1 MNESFSFKRF
11 VSLFVRSANR
21 NDKLLRIAILTFVVI
36 QEGWLKSKSII
47 APKEWMN
54 IYIFASLFIF
64 NIAFFVTISKQGL
77 SRFLLLPATI
87 FEKFL
92 YAFTSV
98 FVSGIGFAFLV
109 SALFELSSRLLFSVA
124 HQWFAFDFGFCLLM
138 IFTTSL
144 LFFIQFLLM
153 KKLNSM
159 ALVIVFTIIILTASI
174 FIDNYFIEHF
184 AQYTPIRLMLYTLL
198 SVAFVGAAYLQFVK
212 CEATFQTKTTVLK

>member
-1 MNESFSFKRF
+1 MNESFSLKRF
-11 VSLFVRSANR
+11 VSLFFRSANR
-21 NDKLLRIAILTFVVI
+21 KNILLRIAILIFIVI
-36 QEGWLKSKSII
+36 HQGWLKSKSTMDPI
-47 APKEWMN
+47 ETMN
-54 IYIFASLFIF
+54 IYLFTSLLMFNFTFFA
-64 NIAFFVTISKQGL
+64 TISKLGL
-77 SRFLLLPATI
+77 SHFLLLPATV

-138 IFTTSL
+138 VFTTSL

-153 KKLNSM
+153 KKLNAI

-184 AQYTPIRLMLYTLL
+184 AQYTSIRLMLYALL
-198 SVAFVGAAYLQFVK
+198 TVGFIGAAYLQFVK

>member
-1 MNESFSFKRF
+1 MNELFSLKRF

-21 NDKLLRIAILTFVVI
+21 NDIPLRIAILAFVFI
-36 QEGWLKSKSII
+36 QEGWLKSKSTMDPI
-47 APKEWMN
+47 EWMN

-98 FVSGIGFAFLV
+98 FVSGIGFAVLV

-124 HQWFAFDFGFCLLM
+124 HQWFAFDFSFCLLM
-138 IFTTSL
+138 VFTTSL
-144 LFFIQFLLM
+144 LFFIQFILM
-153 KKLNSM
+153 KKLNAM
-159 ALVIVFTIIILTASI
+159 ALVIVFTIIILSASI

-184 AQYTPIRLMLYTLL
+184 AQYTSIRLALYALL
-198 SVAFVGAAYLQFVK
+198 SVGFIGAAYLQFVK
-212 CEATFQTKTTVLK
+212 CEATFQTKTTILK